1 MKEEDGKPKRK
12 RVRERKPERIAW
24 TTGETDKRK
33 DSFKMLPQCTAKSKS
48 TGEQCKR
55 RTTHHTGKCRYH
67 GGVDNKPEVI
77 SKKNKESLK
86 GNKNRLTHGARES
99 IWHDVLDEDEIEFA
113 KEVKKLN
120 VLTLI
125 NEEIA
130 LITIRERRMMQRI
143 KVFRDKYNEEGF
155 TTVKIET
162 ERGTSSSKF
171 KRTNTIKEEQAGVL
185 GQIQDIE
192 EALTKVQDKKAK
204 LIDLKHTIEKG
215 EGPTDTSG
223 VEKFLKALDGAA
235 ANAWRTEDKK
245 EDKQA

>member
-1 MKEEDGKPKRK
+1 MKDENGRPQRKVNRPK
-12 RVRERKPERIAW
+12 VPERFAW
-24 TTGETDKRK
+24 SSGGTDKRQTK
-33 DSFKMLPQCTAKSKS
+33 DNQCTAMSKS
-48 TGEQCKR
+48 TGKQCTKK
-55 RTTHHTGKCRYH
+55 TNHPTGKCRYH
-67 GGVDNKPEVI
+67 GGVNNRPDVI

-86 GNKNRLTHGARES
+86 GNKNGLKHGGRES
-99 IWHDVLDEDEIEFA
+99 IWHDVLDDDEIEFA

-223 VEKFLKALDGAA
+223 VDKFLASLNGAA
-235 ANAWRTEDKK
+235 KRLK
-245 EDKQA
+245 EKRAEEKQA